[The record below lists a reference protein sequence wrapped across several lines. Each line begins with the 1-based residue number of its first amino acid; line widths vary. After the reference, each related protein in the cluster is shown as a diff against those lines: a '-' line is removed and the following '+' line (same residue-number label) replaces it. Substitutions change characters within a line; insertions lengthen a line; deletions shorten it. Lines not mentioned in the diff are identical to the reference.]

1 MLWNILLSVI
11 VLIILLF
18 LLYFILSGIVG
29 LFTRNRSI
37 EYMDRQRHFAVLIPA
52 RNEEWV
58 IENLVRSLKKQNY
71 PGNLLDIYVIIN
83 NSTDQTKELAVKAGA
98 RVICCKTEIH
108 SKGEAL
114 KEAFSV
120 LQNRNIEAYA
130 VFDADNVVDPE
141 FISEMN
147 QEFNRG
153 YQIVQGRRIGKN
165 SEKNGITGVYE
176 LFYMMQNVFFNNA
189 RSLRNKSASVNGTGW
204 GVTSEWITQYGFPVK
219 TLTEDIELTI
229 MAALHGENV
238 GYANEARTYDEYPD
252 TFHKIQKQLPRWIF
266 GQIQCMRCYT
276 KELFRTLKGNTPG
289 FDMLMVL
296 LMPFAAA
303 ALTLLL
309 LITAFKCEISILT
322 TWLHR
327 YFWYILL
334 VLYVIVLILE
344 ILEIRKSGL
353 NIKIRVKSMLMFPIF
368 LLIWLPVCDVT
379 LFRRRC
385 TWEKVVHDNS
395 ISIEEI
401 K

>member
-1 MLWNILLSVI
+1 MLLDILLSVI
-11 VLIILLF
+11 VIIILSFLF
-18 LLYFILSGIVG
+18 YFVLSGIVG
-29 LFTRNRSI
+29 LFTRHQSM
-37 EYMDRQRHFAVLIPA
+37 EYMDTQRHFAVLIPA
-52 RNEEWV
+52 RNEELV

-71 PGNLLDIYVIIN
+71 PVELLDIYVVVN
-83 NSTDQTKELAVKAGA
+83 NSTDNTEELAANAGA
-98 RVICCKTEIH
+98 EVICCETEIH

-120 LQNRNIEAYA
+120 LEDRNIEAYA

-147 QEFNRG
+147 QAFNCG

-165 SEKNGITGVYE
+165 TEKNVITGVYE

-189 RSLRNKSASVNGTGW
+189 RSLGNKSASINGTGW
-204 GVTSEWITQYGFPVK
+204 GVTSEWIAQYGFPVK

-229 MAALHGENV
+229 MAALHGEIV

-252 TFHKIQKQLPRWIF
+252 TFRKIKKQLPRWIF

-276 KELFRTLKGNTPG
+276 KELFRTLKGNAPG

-296 LMPFAAA
+296 LMPIAAA

-309 LITAFKCEISILT
+309 LITAFKCEISNLT
-322 TWLHR
+322 IWLHR

-334 VLYVIVLILE
+334 AMYAIVLILE

-353 NIKIRVKSMLMFPIF
+353 NIKIKVKSMLMFPLF
-368 LLIWLPVCDVT
+368 LLTWLPVCDVT
-379 LFRRRC
+379 LFRCRC